1 MSRIGAEDRALFTVR
16 ELDVIQSSFPT
27 ALKAL
32 PPARVK
38 ALCLRARKYW
48 DKYRQLS
55 RTQHRTT
62 KASPGGFSKPNAN
75 LRTERKAEIF
85 AETIGRLEKRL
96 TQLDKAARSKPA
108 QAVKPPS
115 KGIRKPTKRKKTVAK
130 KRTPVTP
137 AGQASL
143 EARAARQF
151 QKTRTR
157 AIQGHIRAS
166 GRRRQVKRDRR

>member
-1 MSRIGAEDRALFTVR
+1 MSRIRAEDRVLFTVKEF
-16 ELDVIQSSFPT
+16 ELIQSSFPSV
-27 ALKAL
+27 LKAV
-32 PPARVK
+32 PRARVK
-38 ALCLRARKYW
+38 ALSLRARKHW

-62 KASPGGFSKPNAN
+62 KASAGGFSKPDAN
-75 LRTERKAEIF
+75 LRSERKAQIF
-85 AETIGRLEKRL
+85 SETVGRFEKRL
-96 TQLDKAARSKPA
+96 SQLEKVVRPKPA
-108 QAVKPPS
+108 RAVKPPP
-115 KGIRKPTKRKKTVAK
+115 KGIRKPIKRKKSVGK

-143 EARAARQF
+143 EARASRQF

-166 GRRRQVKRDRR
+166 GRRRQGKRDRR